1 MNDTNNSSIDLEK
14 KYKPVV
20 VILSI
25 AIPLLVMLLFKIK
38 IDGYDL
44 TFLPQIYATINGIVA
59 VLLVL
64 AVIAIKNKN
73 RRLHQRL
80 IQFAMLGSALF
91 LIGYVTYHIT
101 SDSTTYGIVN
111 EDGVKT
117 DLNGRPLGFSLYIY
131 LFILISHIGLS
142 VLIIPCV
149 LFTYLRAWAGKFEK
163 HKKLARYTFPLWLYV
178 SITGVVVYLFISPYY
193 S

>member
-44 TFLPQIYATINGIVA
+44 TFLPPIYATINGIVA

-131 LFILISHIGLS
+131 LFILISHI
-142 VLIIPCV
+142 
-149 LFTYLRAWAGKFEK
+149 
-163 HKKLARYTFPLWLYV
+163 
-178 SITGVVVYLFISPYY
+178 
-193 S
+193 